1 MKKFFGLF
9 FFFVLFGV
17 LFDLIKYGA
26 DSGVY
31 NEWFFVFAVLLML
44 IMCWLG
50 VFFGVKYLQHNESQ
64 RNKELEK
71 KSKFIRVYI
80 LVIQVWSV
88 MATFDIMD
96 YFAARRVISLS
107 SGRKRAAV
115 STALP
120 TPCTRSNPMPEANH
134 ETAICH
140 PPTNRYT
147 GEHNRPNSIPYTA
160 ATMIHRG

>member
-96 YFAARRVISLS
+96 YFLENNMLNKWYFFCLGVVLLLLGWGNAQLDNILLKPKKK
-107 SGRKRAAV
+107 RK
-115 STALP
+115 
-120 TPCTRSNPMPEANH
+120 
-134 ETAICH
+134 
-140 PPTNRYT
+140 
-147 GEHNRPNSIPYTA
+147 
-160 ATMIHRG
+160 